1 MGLTP
6 LAERLF
12 FCDAGTLQK
21 EVSARTSHTR
31 GEKTHEVHNEIV
43 HALVMVPEPRA
54 RIRERGLFMLSVS

>member
-12 FCDAGTLQK
+12 FCDAGT
-21 EVSARTSHTR
+21 
-31 GEKTHEVHNEIV
+31 EVHNEIV

-54 RIRERGLFMLSVS
+54 RIRERGLESRDVQ